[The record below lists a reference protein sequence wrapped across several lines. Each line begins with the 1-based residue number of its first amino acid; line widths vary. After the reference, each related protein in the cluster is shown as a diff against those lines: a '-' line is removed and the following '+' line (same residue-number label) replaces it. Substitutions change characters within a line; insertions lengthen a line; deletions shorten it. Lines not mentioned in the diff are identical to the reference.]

1 MKVENHEKKIE
12 LNFTLS
18 SSDQQISA
26 GLYRYTHMLMAHGAE
41 YASYAVP
48 ACAHTASSYRAVQN
62 GVHDICLLS
71 PPPSRFAGILSS
83 TAAAAA
89 TATAEAEAEAA
100 EARVAAAQSAAAQ
113 SAAAWSAA
121 RAASG
126 RQCGVVWRRECRHR
140 DPTVRRRTDRRPR
153 SLAGLNPPRWE
164 LSFAMHSFAGTANKG
179 IVKTLAK

>member
-1 MKVENHEKKIE
+1 LKVENHEKKIE

-26 GLYRYTHMLMAHGAE
+26 GLRYTDTLTWLMGPNMH
-41 YASYAVP
+41 AVP